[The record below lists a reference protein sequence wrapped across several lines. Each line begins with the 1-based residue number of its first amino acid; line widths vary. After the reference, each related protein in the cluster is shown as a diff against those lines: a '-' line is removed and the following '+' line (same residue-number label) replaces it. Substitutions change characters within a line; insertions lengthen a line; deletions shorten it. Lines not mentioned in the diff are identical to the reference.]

1 MARST
6 MTEQEAMQPAK
17 FRFRNVYLKGKMHE
31 FFKNERR
38 VRLYDGE
45 VYILPEHIVQ
55 QLENN
60 VFPEYEIQG
69 EANQAGTIRRTD
81 RPRFSIVRL
90 PLTDEEKRAYNA
102 KTGMIVKEKAPEAAA
117 EETREDIMSDL
128 NKPKTEMQK
137 KIAAEAKKERK
148 KRQPKTPVSTADH
161 KEAGDKAEQE

>member
-1 MARST
+1 
-6 MTEQEAMQPAK
+6 MQPAK

-45 VYILPEHIVQ
+45 VYIMPEHIVQ

-69 EANQAGTIRRTD
+69 EANQPGTIRRTD

-90 PLTDEEKRAYNA
+90 PLTDEEKASYNA
-102 KTGMIVKEKAPEAAA
+102 KTGAIVKDKPKEAPVA
-117 EETREDIMSDL
+117 ETRADLISDL
-128 NKPKTEMQK
+128 NAPKTETQK

-148 KRQPKTPVSTADH
+148 KRVPKEPVNTEDH
-161 KEAGDKAEQE
+161 KVEGDKQE